1 MREYDEMVKNLPS
14 AYRGDAWV
22 LALLTAIAGE
32 DDRQRAEMDE
42 TAAQLLADS
51 LTWLLGK
58 EEDEAG
64 LTPAAGATLEERRS
78 ALVAKWRAGSGKVDL
93 AYIRVVCDSWKQ
105 GEVEVT
111 YKDRTLTLRFQNI
124 YGVPT
129 AIDTLKTMVRE
140 AAPAHIPMTFVLRF
154 RMWSELESR
163 TWGELEGAAWG
174 DLLEGEI

>member
-1 MREYDEMVKNLPS
+1 MREYDEMVKSLPS

-22 LALLTAIAGE
+22 LALLAAIAGE

-58 EEDEAG
+58 EEAEAG

-105 GEVEVT
+105 GEVEAA

-129 AIDTLKTMVRE
+129 AIDTLKAMVRE

-154 RMWSELESR
+154 RMWSELEGR